1 MATASQGVHEF
12 VYRIDNEG
20 NVSATEVYV
29 ISGVA
34 AGTSAATILATSGIP
49 DTNDALAGSG
59 GAIAREIEIRREGPS
74 NPTARVTVSYSTR
87 PTSGGA
93 GDDDRDPTTDPPQLS
108 MQPASASMQ
117 ASYDFSIP
125 KKAYKNSAGQ
135 MLDPVPETD
144 DPRVVFIYEKKVNDI
159 TAAANQNLSHEG
171 ATNQSAF
178 TLSSDLFSVTIGA
191 KKALFLGH
199 ACSPGGYYTDSTGA
213 QHAYWHQ
220 RSEFLVRARDWN
232 PWDVAD
238 YGTATLQYIIDG
250 QHPNGAMVPTQIT
263 GANGL
268 PVSDPVPLDGAGQQV
283 DMTDPNAGPAT
294 LSFKPYK
301 ELDFGGLV

>member
-20 NVSATEVYV
+20 NVSATEVYM

-59 GAIAREIEIRREGPS
+59 GAIAREIEIRREGPT

-108 MQPASASMQ
+108 MQPASASMTRY
-117 ASYDFSIP
+117 YDFSTP
-125 KKAYKNSAGQ
+125 QKAYRNSAGQ

-159 TAAANQNLSHEG
+159 ANAANQNLSHEG
-171 ATNQSAF
+171 TVNQSAF
-178 TLSSDLFSVTIGA
+178 TLSSDLFSVNIAA

-199 ACSPGGYYTDSTGA
+199 ACSPGGFYTDSAGD

-220 RSEFLVRARDWN
+220 RSEFLVRKLDWN
-232 PWDVAD
+232 PWKVAD
-238 YGTATLQYIIDG
+238 YGTGELIDDPENPG
-250 QHPNGAMVPTQIT
+250 QKTAAQIVVNGI
-263 GANGL
+263 
-268 PVSDPVPLDGAGQQV
+268 PVSDPVPLNGAGQRV
-283 DMTDPNAGPAT
+283 DLTDPNAKPAE
-294 LSFKPYK
+294 LSFKPY
-301 ELDFGGLV
+301 EETDFGGLV